1 MKQLIIATLA
11 ILSASASSA
20 QMGVPP
26 VEVSDPGSTGRRIT
40 DNGLTANFY
49 PASEPG
55 KHAAILLVGGSE
67 GGLGAGATRIAR
79 ALQAAGFNVLHM
91 SFFRAPGQS
100 DALARVPLERFATGL
115 AWLSRQPSVDPRR
128 IGLVGGSKG
137 AEAVLLFASRT
148 RSVRAVVAGMP
159 SSVVWPGF
167 SWTGPAEGS
176 SWTLG
181 GKDIPAMPY
190 GRFTPPDIGSV
201 YANGLTRAGEHPNA
215 VIAIDQSRAKV
226 LLICGD
232 ADTLWPSCPMAKQLK
247 TRAPQRVT
255 LLEYPDAGHAVF
267 GPPVDPAD
275 KNYAHLAALGG
286 TVPGNAAARTDS
298 WPKVIAFLKAQ
309 LGR

>member
-1 MKQLIIATLA
+1 
-11 ILSASASSA
+11 
-20 QMGVPP
+20 MGVPP
-26 VEVSDPGSTGRRIT
+26 LELSDPGATGRRVT
-40 DNGLTANFY
+40 DDGLTANFY

-55 KHAAILLVGGSE
+55 RHPAILLVGGSE

-79 ALQAAGFNVLHM
+79 ALQAAGFTVLHM
-91 SFFRAPGQS
+91 SFFRAPGQG
-100 DALARVPLERFATGL
+100 DALARVPLERFSTGL

-137 AEAVLLFASRT
+137 AEAALLVASRT

-176 SWTLG
+176 SWTFG

-190 GRFTPPDIGSV
+190 GQFTPPDIGSV
-201 YANGLTRAGEHPNA
+201 YVNGLAKAGEHSDA
-215 VIAIDQSRAKV
+215 VIAIDQSKAKV

-232 ADTLWPSCPMAKQLK
+232 GDTLWPSCPMAKQLK

-255 LLEYPDAGHAVF
+255 ILEYPDAGHAVF
-267 GPPVDPAD
+267 GPPVEPAD
-275 KNYAHLAALGG
+275 KSDTRLAALGG
-286 TVPGNAAARTDS
+286 TVSGNAAARTDS
-298 WPKVIAFLKAQ
+298 WPKVIAFLKSQ